1 MNPKTKQFR
10 EKVTQAF
17 LDSLKTPDMTW
28 KKSWQSFGTPPQNA
42 ATGAGYKGINRLYL
56 MCVCDQEGITDRRFA
71 TFKQIKDNDWHLK
84 KGSHGLSVEYWMP
97 VNEEHKAITWG
108 EYRLLTPA
116 EQEKCGLRAKYYTVF
131 RAKDIEGIPP
141 LPEPK
146 RNEGIRQDE
155 IVSKISKNMKVDIM
169 HDGGDRAFYRL
180 SEDRIHMPEKE
191 FFDSEIAYNSVALHE
206 LTHATGA
213 PNRLDR
219 VMIGSFGSQPYAYEE
234 LVAEISSAFM
244 SENLQS
250 VTDGSMMQNHQAYV
264 QNWSG
269 VLEKNPDIL
278 MKAVKD
284 AERAANYLEYMAEL
298 IPEQEL
304 RRRNGQVMD
313 VRTAEERERMELK
326 REIKKAG
333 LKPTEQLMENMSEL
347 NRREGRK
354 VGLKEIAELKRS
366 GNAMEQKE
374 LIDAI
379 AEECKGQQMAQ
390 IGKAAEIVQV

>member
-10 EKVTQAF
+10 EKVTQTF
-17 LDSLKTPDMTW
+17 LNALKSPEMTW
-28 KKSWQSFGTPPQNA
+28 KKSWKTIGTPPQNA
-42 ATGAGYKGINRLYL
+42 ATGAKYNGVNRLYL
-56 MCVCDQEGITDRRFA
+56 MVMCELEGITDRRFA
-71 TFKQIKDNDWHLK
+71 TFNQIRENGWHLK
-84 KGSHGLSVEYWMP
+84 KGSHGLNVEYWMP

-108 EYRLLTPA
+108 EYRLMMPE

-131 RAKDIEGIPP
+131 YAKDIEG
-141 LPEPK
+141 LPELPK
-146 RNEGIRQDE
+146 PERKEGIEQDE
-155 IVSKISKNMKVDIM
+155 IVSKISKNMRVPIR
-169 HDGGDRAFYRL
+169 HDGGDRAFYRP
-180 SEDRIHMPEKE
+180 SEDSIHMPEKE
-191 FFDSEIAYNSVALHE
+191 YFDSDIAYNSVALHE

-213 PNRLDR
+213 PNRLNR
-219 VMIGSFGSQPYAYEE
+219 IMIGAFGSQPYAFEE

-250 VTDGSMMQNHQAYV
+250 VTDGSMMENHQAYV
-264 QNWSG
+264 QNWIS
-269 VLEKNPDIL
+269 VLENNPDVL
-278 MKAVKD
+278 MKAVKE

-298 IPEQEL
+298 IPEREWQK
-304 RRRNGQVMD
+304 RNGQAMD
-313 VRTAEERERMELK
+313 VTTGEERERMELK
-326 REIKKAG
+326 RDIKKAG
-333 LKPTEQLMENMSEL
+333 LKPTEQLVENMSEL

-390 IGKAAEIVQV
+390 MGKSMENMVR